1 MIISTE
7 ARAEVVQN
15 IIREKMFNIALVSFL
30 FGSAVSGIIILLL
43 TSNMIKDARLEAY
56 EKCKKAE
63 TQIKIA
69 ENLIQKNRKDFLLK
83 AKLIKG

>member
-1 MIISTE
+1 MVISTE
-7 ARAEVVQN
+7 SHTEVVQN
-15 IIREKMFNIALVSFL
+15 IIKEKMFNTALVSFL